1 MAEGTKIFF
10 LSPGPKYN
18 LEHVF
23 SNRCEM
29 LSRDFHGT
37 VLTAGPK
44 SQRVRY
50 GRIDIHC
57 IAENKPRSL
66 KSTLGFLVLGFR
78 YLYRA
83 RKHGKP
89 YDLFITYDPLKTG
102 LLGAILC
109 RIFDV
114 KLVTEVN
121 GDYTDDTIY
130 MDIDNPIKRRLKK
143 FSMVN
148 VERYVLKR
156 ADGIKVLYDDQV
168 ESFKPFP
175 RNPFIARFQ
184 DFVDANRFV
193 NLGENK
199 IVLIAGYPF
208 WVKGVDVLIE
218 AFKIVS
224 PNYPEW
230 KLKILGHYPN
240 QEFLEQYIQGHP
252 KIFHHPP
259 VDPDFMPEHIGSC
272 GIFVLASRTEAMG
285 RVLLES
291 MAAGKPRIGARV
303 GGIPTVIEDGEDGLL
318 FEKASSV
325 DLAEKLELLMGDSSL
340 RKKLGEKARDRYL
353 REFQP
358 DYYFDLLSRF
368 YKECLKEKKVDES

>member
-1 MAEGTKIFF
+1 MAQGKKIFF

-23 SNRCEM
+23 SRRCEM
-29 LSRDFHGT
+29 LSRDFYGT

-44 SQRVRY
+44 AQKVQY

-57 IAENKPRSL
+57 ISERKPRSL

-83 RKHGKP
+83 KKNGDP

-130 MDIDNPIKRRLKK
+130 MDIDNPIKRRFKK

-148 VERYVLKR
+148 VEKYVLKR
-156 ADGIKVLYDDQV
+156 ADGIKLLYDGQID
-168 ESFKPFP
+168 SFKPFP
-175 RNPFIARFQ
+175 RKPFIARFQ
-184 DFVDANRFV
+184 NFVDANRFV
-193 NLGENK
+193 NLKEEK
-199 IVLIAGYPF
+199 VVLFAGYPF
-208 WVKGVDVLIE
+208 WIKGVDVLIE
-218 AFKIVS
+218 AFKIVA

-230 KLKILGHYPN
+230 KLKILGHYPD
-240 QEFLEQYIQGHP
+240 QEFLEQYIQGHSQ
-252 KIFHHPP
+252 IFHHPA
-259 VDPDFMPEHIGSC
+259 VDPDQMPEHIGTC
-272 GIFVLASRTEAMG
+272 GIFVLA
-285 RVLLES
+285 
-291 MAAGKPRIGARV
+291 
-303 GGIPTVIEDGEDGLL
+303 
-318 FEKASSV
+318 
-325 DLAEKLELLMGDSSL
+325 
-340 RKKLGEKARDRYL
+340 
-353 REFQP
+353 
-358 DYYFDLLSRF
+358 
-368 YKECLKEKKVDES
+368 